1 MQRSIAFGTDGVRG
15 VANEGLLPEDATR
28 LGLAAAG
35 YFGGPILIGRDTRLS
50 GEMLSAALAAGSASG
65 GASVIDAGVL
75 RPPVSRPSRRAWAR
89 PWPAWLAPRTT
100 PTPTTASSSS
110 RAKAASSGRARQS
123 EIESLTARPVAERPT
138 GAGVGAVRELDDAA
152 RLYVEGILERLRPRA
167 GGMRVLLDC
176 ANGAAYEAR
185 SAGVLG
191 ARRRPHGRWGRA
203 GRGKHKRGRRLHAR
217 RGSRR
222 LGLRRRLRL
231 RWGRGQGARQGREG
245 QRGRRGQ
252 DSRHP
257 GAGPQGA
264 RGARWRRDSHANE
277 QPRLLQGDGVPRHPL
292 RRHPRGRQ
300 ARGRGDARAWGFAR
314 RGAVRARDPLRARDD
329 RRRDR
334 HRARRCSRSCDGPAS
349 GSRSWR
355 GSCRCILR
363 S

>member
-75 RPPVSRPSRRAWAR
+75 PTPGIAA
-89 PWPAWLAPRTT
+89 LAPRLG
-100 PTPTTASSSS
+100 
-110 RAKAASSGRARQS
+110 AA
-123 EIESLTARPVAERPT
+123 V
-138 GAGVGAVRELDDAA
+138 AGVVSASHNPYPDNGIKFFSGEGRKLAAA
-152 RLYVEGILERLRPRA
+152 RGKRDRVPHRAPGRRAPHRGRGRRRAETRRRREALRRGHPRAAAPARGGYAGTLRLRER
-167 GGMRVLLDC
+167 GRLRG
-176 ANGAAYEAR
+176 R
-185 SAGVLG
+185 SAGLLG
-191 ARRRPHGRWGRA
+191 AWRRPHGRWGRA
-203 GRGKHKRGRRLHAR
+203 GRGEHKRGRRLHAR

-264 RGARWRRDSHANE
+264 RGARRRRDSHANE

-314 RGAVRARDPLRARDD
+314 RGAVRARDPLR
-329 RRRDR
+329 
-334 HRARRCSRSCDGPAS
+334 SS
-349 GSRSWR
+349 
-355 GSCRCILR
+355 
-363 S
+363 